1 MIAGVRSS
9 FDPYPRKLDP
19 ERRRADHLAL
29 QYDRPAAIEHKMQM
43 RAVGQT

>member
-9 FDPYPRKLDP
+9 FDPHARELDP
-19 ERRRADHLAL
+19 ERCRADHLAL
-29 QYDRPAAIEHKMQM
+29 QYDSPAAIEHKVQM